1 MKKTSMPKTRSKA
14 AEIVPAAPD
23 AAHYVLQLYIAG
35 TSSRCIRAIAN
46 IRTICEQY
54 LDGRYDLEV
63 VDISQHPALAE
74 EEQII
79 AAPTLV
85 KKLPLPVRRF
95 IGDLSATERILIGLD
110 LRELADKAAHA
121 AGGGLL

>member
-1 MKKTSMPKTRSKA
+1 MKKSSTPKTRSKA
-14 AEIVPAAPD
+14 AEIVPAETD

-35 TSSRCIRAIAN
+35 TSPRCIRAIAN

-95 IGDLSATERILIGLD
+95 IGDLSATDRILIGLD
-110 LRELADKAAHA
+110 LRELADKAAQA